1 MSTYDEV
8 IAGLQTKLAARS
20 GPERRNVLRELAA
33 AHIGR
38 YRLSPGNPAGLPD
51 LTAAIDA
58 WREIYTGLES
68 DDPQRHPYAGVL
80 GLYLTVRDR
89 AHTRSSVDREQAIG
103 FLEEALSYP
112 QQSPTALAMYRF
124 SLAQY
129 YLIETMN
136 QFDAAQRGGSAFR
149 TGASPESRA
158 VARRTVELL
167 RLADEELGGANEQL
181 ASAVT
186 PLLTTA
192 QAWWDLLESL
202 GNGFGDID
210 FPRMARAMAAVQQ
223 LNNDVLSG
231 PGGLPAGPTGAGP
244 AHTAGGHLADP
255 WPSVADLLSQVS
267 PRDFPTLVVRGEVDD
282 GPLTAPPAQPMPV
295 AAVDLT
301 ALRRE
306 LLATLTGAA
315 AVAPAEAEPTAAGPV
330 QDEAGLLPDE
340 AGTTQDDAVA
350 ELLASLWHADGPL
363 PATTVIDRAVALA
376 TTLVGEGE
384 PEPAVAAV
392 DRLLLATTL
401 LLRDRDDDGGG
412 WGETLRSGDVHAGTD
427 LRGAAGHLLAATA
440 GLPCGHPVA
449 ALVPQALGV
458 LLDRC
463 DSLPG
468 VLGSADPMPVV
479 DADPATDPAADP
491 AAVPPP
497 VGAVAAATRD
507 LGADLLV
514 QLCLLPAGARPG
526 VPRVGL
532 LLLHPQPA
540 RVDLVGPVPLPGRPD
555 GLPGGEFGA
564 CLRAALGE
572 RTAPG
577 RVLLVVPDEL
587 ARHAWSAV
595 RDEAGRHLVAD
606 LTMSYVASG
615 RQVIELAGRRQLPAT
630 RTPVFVANPRGDREW
645 ASVEAM
651 ELRRMFH
658 PRSVGLGR
666 VVEQSD
672 GVGTPAELLAWLP
685 GPDGPGAGLL
695 QLDCGLVDVPAG
707 DGVGSAPALELGT
720 AEEPAELTAE
730 SIRQQGR
737 RRPVGSPGGVA
748 VLPAAANPGAAIRLA
763 DALLAAGL
771 TGVIGWSW
779 PVPQPVAA
787 LMLVVLHG
795 KLIDERLPAAE
806 AVTAV
811 RRWMLDPDRRGPVAG
826 AAGHAAT
833 MAGTDLADPVFWAA
847 VWHRGSMRVPD
858 ESER

>member
-1 MSTYDEV
+1 VSTYDEV
-8 IAGLQTKLAARS
+8 IAGLQAKLAARS

-58 WREIYTGLES
+58 WREIYTSLES

-89 AHTRSSVDREQAIG
+89 AHTRSSVDRKQAIG

-167 RLADEELGGANEQL
+167 RLADEELSGANEQL

-223 LNNDVLSG
+223 LNNDVLPG
-231 PGGLPAGPTGAGP
+231 PGGLPAGPTGRGP

-282 GPLTAPPAQPMPV
+282 KPLTAPPVQPMPV
-295 AAVDLT
+295 AVVDLA

-306 LLATLTGAA
+306 LLATLAGASADPAGESEPAA
-315 AVAPAEAEPTAAGPV
+315 AGTA
-330 QDEAGLLPDE
+330 QD
-340 AGTTQDDAVA
+340 DDAVA

-479 DADPATDPAADP
+479 DAVRAAE
-491 AAVPPP
+491 PPS
-497 VGAVAAATRD
+497 VGAVAAAARD

-514 QLCLLPAGARPG
+514 QLCPLPTVTRSG
-526 VPRVGL
+526 VPQVGL
-532 LLLHPQPA
+532 LLLHPLPA
-540 RVDLVGPVPLPGRPD
+540 RVDLAGPVPLPGRLD
-555 GLPGGEFGA
+555 GPPGNLPGGEFGA

-707 DGVGSAPALELGT
+707 VGSAPALELGT

-730 SIRQQGR
+730 SIRQHGR

-748 VLPAAANPGAAIRLA
+748 VLPAAADPGAAIRLA
-763 DALLAAGL
+763 DTLLAAGL

-779 PVPQPVAA
+779 PVPRPVAA
-787 LMLVVLHG
+787 LMLVVLHS

-833 MAGTDLADPVFWAA
+833 MAGTDFTDPVFWAA
-847 VWHRGSMRVPD
+847 MWHRGSIRVPD
-858 ESER
+858 ESQR